1 MYATVWAGP
10 DLAKADSVVS
20 KFQSNPERHHW
31 DIFKWIFRYLKDTTD
46 YGIMFSRQQ
55 SDLSVMGYVD
65 ANYAGNLDD

>member
-1 MYATVWAGP
+1 VLEKFSMDNTKPVSTP
-10 DLAKADSVVS
+10 LAYH
-20 KFQSNPERHHW
+20 FR
-31 DIFKWIFRYLKDTTD
+31 IFRYLKDTID